1 MDNKPETL
9 DSHLDRLALFEPVD
23 LPVVSLYLNL
33 QPDQRG
39 RDHYQPFVRKELRGR
54 AKTFAPRSPE
64 RESFDRDIE
73 RIEEYLRDQI
83 LPESNGA
90 AIFACSGKDGFFETV
105 QLAAPIEQNS
115 IHVGRQPHL
124 YPLAR
129 ISDRYRRYACLVAD
143 TNAARIFVFGAGK
156 QLAVEDVAN
165 EKTKRFQAGGWS
177 QSRYQRHV
185 DHQRMQHIKEV
196 VDSLSKIAHAENVER
211 IFLAGDEVV
220 LPRIW
225 EQLTPDLRPLIPD
238 QLRLDIETP
247 ENEIL
252 QETLE
257 AARQDRETGV
267 EKKVARMLDEYRAG
281 GLGVI
286 GARDTLV
293 ALAAGQVDDLIISS
307 DPNSVTDDLEPA
319 DGEILASD
327 TAVTD
332 PMNEAPRNPKI
343 AEALILKARQTGAD
357 ITFVDNPELLADT
370 GGAGA
375 LLRFRID
382 NATT

>member
-9 DSHLDRLALFEPVD
+9 DSRLDRLAWFEPIA

-33 QPDQRG
+33 QPDHRG
-39 RDHYQPFVRKELRGR
+39 RDHYQPFVRKELRAR

-90 AIFACSGKDGFFETV
+90 AIFACSGREDFFDAL
-105 QLAAPIEQNS
+105 QLAAAIEQNS

-143 TNAARIFVFGAGK
+143 TNAARIYVFGAGER
-156 QLAVEDVAN
+156 LATGEVAN

-196 VDSLSKIAHAENVER
+196 VDSLSKIVHSEHVER

-220 LPRIW
+220 LPKIR
-225 EQLTPDLRPLIPD
+225 EQLTPDLRSLIPD
-238 QLRLDIETP
+238 ELRLDIKTP
-247 ENEIL
+247 ENEIF

-257 AARQDRETGV
+257 AAREDREIGV
-267 EKKVARMLDEYRAG
+267 ERKVARLLDEYRAG

-293 ALAAGQVDDLIISS
+293 ALIAGQVNDLIISS
-307 DPNSVTDDLEPA
+307 DPNSVVDDLEPEE
-319 DGEILASD
+319 GGILASD
-327 TAVTD
+327 TPVTD
-332 PMNEAPRNPKI
+332 LMNESHQNPKI

-375 LLRFRID
+375 LLRFRVD
-382 NATT
+382 NA